1 MSGFL
6 ASGIPTRACLQRVAA
21 WGGRAHVGAMRRLD
35 VTDEQWRRLEPLLP
49 PEKPRTG
56 RPNHDHRR
64 VVSGMLW
71 IHRTGAPWRDLPERY
86 GPVGTVSS
94 RFYRWCRAGVWDR
107 ILSALQA
114 EADARGEI
122 DWDLHF
128 VDATIVRA
136 HQHAAGARR
145 TGAVGGEAPDEALGR
160 SQGGFSTKIH
170 LRAEGHG
177 RPITAVLTGG
187 ERHEQIALEDVLD
200 RGAIPPLRAGPAPPA
215 ASPPGGRQGLQQPN
229 G

>member
-1 MSGFL
+1 MARNSRLSVCLEIVMRNSSQSHWIRSTKRQRTTPWIAGIGPSSTRATRAARC
-6 ASGIPTRACLQRVAA
+6 ASVSLDGWPGGLRLTRACLQRVAA

-107 ILSALQA
+107 ILLALQA

-128 VDATIVRA
+128 VDATIIRA
-136 HQHAAGARR
+136 HQHADGARR
-145 TGAVGGEAPDEALGR
+145 TGAVGG
-160 SQGGFSTKIH
+160 
-170 LRAEGHG
+170 
-177 RPITAVLTGG
+177 
-187 ERHEQIALEDVLD
+187 
-200 RGAIPPLRAGPAPPA
+200 
-215 ASPPGGRQGLQQPN
+215 
-229 G
+229 

>member
-1 MSGFL
+1 
-6 ASGIPTRACLQRVAA
+6 
-21 WGGRAHVGAMRRLD
+21 MRRLD

-56 RPNHDHRR
+56 RPNHHHRR

-94 RFYRWCRAGVWDR
+94 RFDRWCRAGVWDR

-114 EADARGEI
+114 EADARGAI
-122 DWDLHF
+122 DGDLPF

-145 TGAVGGEAPDEALGR
+145 TGAVGG
-160 SQGGFSTKIH
+160 
-170 LRAEGHG
+170 
-177 RPITAVLTGG
+177 
-187 ERHEQIALEDVLD
+187 
-200 RGAIPPLRAGPAPPA
+200 
-215 ASPPGGRQGLQQPN
+215 
-229 G
+229 

>member
-1 MSGFL
+1 MERF
-6 ASGIPTRACLQRVAA
+6 
-21 WGGRAHVGAMRRLD
+21 D
-35 VTDEQWRRLEPLLP
+35 VTDAQWRRLEPLLP

-114 EADARGEI
+114 EADARGAI
-122 DWDLHF
+122 DWDLHY
-128 VDATIVRA
+128 VDATIIRA

-145 TGAVGGEAPDEALGR
+145 TGAVGG
-160 SQGGFSTKIH
+160 
-170 LRAEGHG
+170 
-177 RPITAVLTGG
+177 
-187 ERHEQIALEDVLD
+187 
-200 RGAIPPLRAGPAPPA
+200 
-215 ASPPGGRQGLQQPN
+215 
-229 G
+229 